1 MTDSTLTSPV
11 AAGTALA
18 TDVLSNVHI
27 PKNLLVNAARETVN
41 PATSEDI
48 ADVVAALEAGS
59 FPTDLATEATLAAVL
74 AKLIAAPATEAGQA
88 SLLGAV
94 DGVEAALAS
103 VLAKIIAA
111 PATEAKQDATN
122 TALGALATQT
132 TLAAVLAKMIAA
144 PATEAKQDAIIAK
157 LIASPATEATAASL
171 LAQLRPATSHIA
183 ITANATAIAGGPVR
197 RLVIGGA
204 GNITVTANGVSVQYA
219 VVAGQ
224 QLDIAATHV
233 TAATATGI
241 VGQF

>member
-18 TDVLSNVHI
+18 TDVFSNVHI

-59 FPTDLATEATLAAVL
+59 FATDLATEETLSAVL
-74 AKLIAAPATEAGQA
+74 AKLIAAPATAANQA
-88 SLLGAV
+88 SILGAV

-111 PATEAKQDATN
+111 PATEAKQDA
-122 TALGALATQT
+122 
-132 TLAAVLAKMIAA
+132 
-144 PATEAKQDAIIAK
+144 IIAK
-157 LIASPATEATAASL
+157 LIASPATEATAAAL

-183 ITANATAIAGGPVR
+183 ITASATAIAGGPVR

-204 GNITVTANGVSVQYA
+204 GNITVTANGVSVQYT